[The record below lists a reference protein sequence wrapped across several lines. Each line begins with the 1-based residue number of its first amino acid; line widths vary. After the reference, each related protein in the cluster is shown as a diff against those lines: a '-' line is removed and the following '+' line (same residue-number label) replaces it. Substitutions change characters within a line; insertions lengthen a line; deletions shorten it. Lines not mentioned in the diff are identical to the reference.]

1 MPAKVAVTVAALMLV
16 VSTNALEPTTAE
28 LVRVRVGTAF
38 ELGTAP
44 TVAMD
49 DSVVALVPRVNT
61 LEGDVLVMVMFCPL
75 AGALAVN
82 VPVAV
87 AAAGALPVT
96 AVPLM
101 VTVELPDALKAGV
114 IVPVALATVP
124 PIWTFQSFLIGFFHF
139 IGGIGATGPGLTGF
153 GRTGVG
159 PSPDPIAQPASPATP
174 PLRLICCMV
183 KRGLLTTLSQCS

>member
-1 MPAKVAVTVAALMLV
+1 VTVNEPKVIVGVSVNVLVPLLIVSVSPAGMLVPAKVAVTVAALMLV

-87 AAAGALPVT
+87 AAAGALP
-96 AVPLM
+96 
-101 VTVELPDALKAGV
+101 
-114 IVPVALATVP
+114 
-124 PIWTFQSFLIGFFHF
+124 
-139 IGGIGATGPGLTGF
+139 
-153 GRTGVG
+153 
-159 PSPDPIAQPASPATP
+159 
-174 PLRLICCMV
+174 
-183 KRGLLTTLSQCS
+183 